1 MSYIKGLV
9 YAMSLYT
16 RIPMPASRLER
27 EDGKKAIVF
36 LPAAGAVIG
45 ILIYVISI
53 VFGNNVIPVLF
64 KLSVYILIPLLV
76 TGGFHVDG
84 FMDVA
89 DARSSYKSREE
100 KLTILKD
107 PHIGS
112 FAVIRLA
119 MVGLCWLGG
128 MGVIAGY
135 ANKDYLKLYA
145 ISFFTVRAACGIM
158 SLCLR
163 RAKKDGML
171 HSETEGADNAD
182 KVILIFELIAGAL
195 LMIMIKPVAS
205 LAAVAMLALFS
216 ACYRKLCYNEFG
228 GVTGDTAGYYIT
240 VGETV
245 MLMMLAVSEIIE
257 LS

>member
-100 KLTILKD
+100 KVMLPGRLKRD
-107 PHIGS
+107 VEA
-112 FAVIRLA
+112 FCVIRQGEPAELT
-119 MVGLCWLGG
+119 
-128 MGVIAGY
+128 
-135 ANKDYLKLYA
+135 LKADDIRITKTGAVAEAARTRALDGNDIRKQIMKTGNSDFNI
-145 ISFFTVRAACGIM
+145 ISVDINTDNSSFVPVS
-158 SLCLR
+158 SLNELR
-163 RAKKDGML
+163 RQAF
-171 HSETEGADNAD
+171 ETLYERLNSGY
-182 KVILIFELIAGAL
+182 KR
-195 LMIMIKPVAS
+195 S
-205 LAAVAMLALFS
+205 L
-216 ACYRKLCYNEFG
+216 
-228 GVTGDTAGYYIT
+228 
-240 VGETV
+240 
-245 MLMMLAVSEIIE
+245 
-257 LS
+257 